1 MAYFRKRTNGWE
13 YRISY
18 KTPDGKFKLKTKSGF
33 RTKSEAVQAAAK
45 AELDLEAGLS
55 VDNNIIFADYFIQW
69 ATLYKKPNIRPET
82 WKKYEYTHKKIE
94 QFFKDIKL
102 NKVTSARYQ
111 NVINNFQE
119 SHSFQTVRMFNTHIK
134 QCIKFAIHD
143 GLIQK
148 DFTALTLL
156 KNKDKEGPEKFLE
169 LEDYFS
175 LIRTTKKNIRYKSHF
190 CIYLIS
196 VTGMR
201 FSEAMGLT
209 KDDIDWIKHEINID
223 KTFKVYG
230 AERGFAP
237 TKNKSSIR
245 TIPIDQETT
254 SLLKDYLEYH
264 DISYRL
270 FENLSNSA
278 VNKALKKLTSKDTH
292 VHSLRHTYAS
302 YLISKQIDILTVSNI
317 LGHKDLTTT
326 LTIYTHLLED
336 SKNKNSDKIRKL
348 FRSNLGQEKTKGL

>member
-18 KTPDGKFKLKTKSGF
+18 KTPDGKFKQKSKSGF
-33 RTKSEAVQAAAK
+33 RTKSDAARAANQA
-45 AELDLEAGLS
+45 ENLLNLGVVE
-55 VDNNIIFADYFIQW
+55 NNDITFEEYFIQW
-69 ATLYKKPNIRPET
+69 ANLYKKTNIRPET

-94 QFFKDIKL
+94 EFFKDIKL
-102 NKVTSARYQ
+102 SKMTTATYQSA
-111 NVINNFQE
+111 INTFQE

-134 QCIKFAIHD
+134 QCIKFALHD
-143 GLIQK
+143 GILQK
-148 DFTALTLL
+148 DFTALTTV
-156 KNKDKEGPEKFLE
+156 KNKDVENPEKFLE
-169 LEDYFS
+169 LDSYLE
-175 LIRTTKKNIRYKSHF
+175 LIQKTKKNIHYKSHF

-196 VTGMR
+196 VTGIR

-209 KDDIDWIKHEINID
+209 KNDILWESQEINID

-230 AERGFAP
+230 VERGFAP

-245 TIPIDQETT
+245 TIPIDPETAE
-254 SLLKDYLEYH
+254 LLKAYIKYH
-264 DISYRL
+264 SISNRL
-270 FENLSNSA
+270 FDNLSNTA
-278 VNKALKKLTSKDTH
+278 VNKTLKKLTSKKTH
-292 VHSLRHTYAS
+292 IHSLRHTYAS

-336 SKNKNSDKIRKL
+336 SKNKNSDRIRKL
-348 FRSNLGQEKTKGL
+348 FGADLGRIK